1 MTIREIITVPNP
13 LLKKISEP
21 VKVIDDDVLSLI
33 DDMIETMYAAPGIG
47 LAAIQVG
54 VPKRILVIDIARDDE
69 ARNPLSFINP
79 EIIDPTESLNSF
91 EEGCLS
97 VPGFYEQV
105 ERYNNISF
113 TYKNLDGESQNGT
126 AQGLLAV
133 CIQHEIDHLDGK
145 LFVDYISNMKRDRIA
160 KKIKKA
166 QSTGSVPTRKDVPY
180 NI

>member
-1 MTIREIITVPNP
+1 MALLNILHFPDNRLRQKGEDISTFDDN
-13 LLKKISEP
+13 LKKISGNM
-21 VKVIDDDVLSLI
+21 L
-33 DDMIETMYAAPGIG
+33 ETMYASKGIG
-47 LAAIQVG
+47 LAAVQVNL
-54 VPKRILVIDIARDDE
+54 PIRLIVIDISESRDKPLFLV
-69 ARNPLSFINP
+69 NPV
-79 EIIDPTESLNSF
+79 IIDKKDKITF

-105 ERYNNISF
+105 ERYNNIGF
-113 TYKNLDGESQNGT
+113 TYKNLDGEPQNGT

-145 LFVDYISNMKRDRIA
+145 LFVDYISNIKRDRIA

-166 QSTGSVPTRKDVPY
+166 QSTGSVPTRKDIPY

>member
-13 LLKKISEP
+13 LLKTISEP

-79 EIIDPTESLNSF
+79 EIIEPTETLNSF

-97 VPGFYEQV
+97 VPGFNELISRPDKIDLTWQDLQG
-105 ERYNNISF
+105 NIHND
-113 TYKNLDGESQNGT
+113 KPD
-126 AQGLLAV
+126 GLLTV
-133 CIQHEIDHLDGK
+133 CIQHEMDHLEGK
-145 LFVDYISNMKRDRIA
+145 LMVDYISPIKRDRIR
-160 KKIKKA
+160 KKLSK
-166 QSTGSVPTRKDVPY
+166 
-180 NI
+180 

>member
-1 MTIREIITVPNP
+1 MALLNILHFPDNRLRQKGEDISTFDDN
-13 LLKKISEP
+13 LKKISSNM
-21 VKVIDDDVLSLI
+21 L
-33 DDMIETMYAAPGIG
+33 ETMYASKGIG
-47 LAAIQVG
+47 LAAVQVNL
-54 VPKRILVIDIARDDE
+54 PIRLIVIDISESRDKPLFLV
-69 ARNPLSFINP
+69 NPV
-79 EIIDPTESLNSF
+79 IIDKKDKITF

-145 LFVDYISNMKRDRIA
+145 LFVDYISNIKRDRIA

-166 QSTGSVPTRKDVPY
+166 QSTGSVPTRKDIPY

>member
-1 MTIREIITVPNP
+1 MALLNILHFPDNRLRQKGEDISTFDDN
-13 LLKKISEP
+13 LKKISGNML
-21 VKVIDDDVLSLI
+21 D
-33 DDMIETMYAAPGIG
+33 TMYASKGIG
-47 LAAIQVG
+47 LAAVQVNL
-54 VPKRILVIDIARDDE
+54 PIRLIVIDISESRDE
-69 ARNPLSFINP
+69 PLFLVNPVIVDKKDK
-79 EIIDPTESLNSF
+79 IIF

-145 LFVDYISNMKRDRIA
+145 LFVDYISNIKRDRIA

-166 QSTGSVPTRKDVPY
+166 ESTGSVPSRKDIPY